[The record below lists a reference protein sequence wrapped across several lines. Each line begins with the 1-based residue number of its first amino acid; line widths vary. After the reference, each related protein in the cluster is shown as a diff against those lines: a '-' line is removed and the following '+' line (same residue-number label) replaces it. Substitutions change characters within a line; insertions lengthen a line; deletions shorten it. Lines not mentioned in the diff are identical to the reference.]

1 MNQMNQLYQLFSQ
14 GMLNYTQLNGYNT
27 SYVPIQPIQNIYI
40 TNNNENNQQ
49 IQNENNML
57 QILQNPNMTNE
68 ERLNMLLKIGKG
80 IVLHPIIMKV
90 LNDRE
95 KFREYQ
101 NNNYSNFND
110 NSLIGNSQDKNN
122 I

>member
-1 MNQMNQLYQLFSQ
+1 MF
-14 GMLNYTQLNGYNT
+14 
-27 SYVPIQPIQNIYI
+27 
-40 TNNNENNQQ
+40 
-49 IQNENNML
+49 

-68 ERLNMLLKIGKG
+68 ERLNMLLGKG
-80 IVLHPIIMKV
+80 IILHPIIMKV

-95 KFREYQ
+95 KFRETQ

-122 I
+122 IFHNSCKPYSK